1 MYTKFKGTGVALV
14 TPFDNHLNIDFNAL
28 EKVVN
33 HTIEQGVDYLVVQG
47 TTGESVTIK
56 ENEKLDILKAVNNI
70 NKGKSIVMGIGG
82 NDTEK
87 VLAQIDVL
95 SKIHFD
101 AVLSVCPY
109 YNKPTQTGLINHFV
123 RIADRSPKPVI
134 LYNVPGRTSIN
145 LSAESTAILSE
156 HQNIIAVKEAS
167 GDFNQAVEI
176 IKRSDKDFLLIS
188 GDDFLTLPLISIGAA
203 GVISVLANALT
214 KQICDIVKYGLQN
227 EYKRAQDILY
237 TISGINSLMYQEGNP
252 TGVKGLLEVMGICNR
267 DVRLP
272 LVHASKNLMKQ
283 IEKHYNEIKNPA

>member
-14 TPFDNHLNIDFNAL
+14 TPFDNQLNVDYNAL

-33 HTIEQGVDYLVVQG
+33 HTIELGVDYLVVQG
-47 TTGESVTIK
+47 TTGESVTVK
-56 ENEKLDILKAVNNI
+56 ESEKLAILKAVNNI
-70 NKGKSIVMGIGG
+70 NKGKPIVMGIGG

-87 VLAQIDVL
+87 VLAQIDIL
-95 SKIHFD
+95 SKVHFD

-109 YNKPTQTGLINHFV
+109 YNKPTQAGLINHFV

-145 LSAESTAILSE
+145 LSAASTATLSE
-156 HQNIIAVKEAS
+156 HPNIIAVKEAS

-176 IKRSDKDFLLIS
+176 MKRSDKDFLLIS
-188 GDDFLTLPLISIGAA
+188 GDDFLTLPLISIGAS

-214 KQICDIVKYGLQN
+214 KQMCDIVNYGLSN
-227 EYKRAQDILY
+227 EYKKAREILFS
-237 TISGINSLMYQEGNP
+237 ISGINSLMYQEGNP
-252 TGVKGLLEVMGICNR
+252 AGVKGLLEIMGICKR

-272 LVHASKNLMKQ
+272 LVRASVGLMK
-283 IEKHYNEIKNPA
+283 ELERLYNEIK